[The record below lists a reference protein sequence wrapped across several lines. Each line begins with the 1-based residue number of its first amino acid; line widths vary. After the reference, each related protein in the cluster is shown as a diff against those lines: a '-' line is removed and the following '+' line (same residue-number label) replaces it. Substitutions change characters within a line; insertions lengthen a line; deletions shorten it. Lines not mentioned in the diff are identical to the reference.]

1 MYFMVHHH
9 CYFKNPQ
16 LVVGLYRRKI
26 ELSSLS
32 CWVSTKESTC
42 NAGGAE
48 DSDSISGL
56 GRSPGGGNGNPVHYS
71 CLEIS
76 MDRGAWWAAVH
87 GIAKSLDMIDL
98 M

>member
-1 MYFMVHHH
+1 MVHHH

-16 LVVGLYRRKI
+16 LVVGLCRRKM

-32 CWVSTKESTC
+32 CWLSVKESAC
-42 NAGGAE
+42 NAGSAE
-48 DSDSISGL
+48 DSGLISGL
-56 GRSPGGGNGNPVHYS
+56 GKSPGGGSGNPTHYS

-76 MDRGAWWAAVH
+76 MDRGAWWAEVH
-87 GIAKSLDMIDL
+87 GVTKSPDMIDL